1 MCEKCNFYKKQLDTL
16 KIQRY
21 DANDDIIKLK
31 DEISKLQN
39 TIKLYLKKFDLIKQV
54 IGCNYNNK
62 ILTKLDETTNSE
74 PEDESE

>member
-1 MCEKCNFYKKQLDTL
+1 MCEKCNFYKKQLDAL

-21 DANDDIIKLK
+21 IPDKDIIKLN
-31 DEISKLQN
+31 DEIAKLQN

-62 ILTKLDETTNSE
+62 ILTKLDESSISE
-74 PEDESE
+74 VESE

>member
-1 MCEKCNFYKKQLDTL
+1 MCEKCNFYKKQLDDL

-21 DANDDIIKLK
+21 DPNEDIIKLN
-31 DEISKLQN
+31 DEIAKLQN

-62 ILTKLDETTNSE
+62 ILTKLDESSISE
-74 PEDESE
+74 VESE